1 MPSLGIDAP
10 VVASAI
16 DVKQGVLGVPA
27 DIHKTGWWSDSATPV
42 DATGTVLI
50 AGHVDSAAAGAGAF
64 FPLKQARRG
73 TLIEVTTAS
82 GQTKTYK
89 IASVQTMLKEDLP
102 TRIWSQNGP
111 NRLVVVTC
119 GGPFDHGDRA
129 LPGQRRGHCSPGLAR
144 TRTSRARRQTDARR
158 ATPKSGSR
166 VSFAR
171 LVAGLLIRRGTA
183 RPASAAPSASG

>member
-1 MPSLGIDAP
+1 MPSLRIDAP

-27 DIHKTGWWSDSATPV
+27 DIQKTGWWSDSATPV

-50 AGHVDSAAAGAGAF
+50 AGHVDSATAGAGAF

-89 IASVQTMLKEDLP
+89 VASVQTMLKEDLP

-119 GGPFDHGDRA
+119 GGPIRPRDRA
-129 LPGQRRGHCSPGLAR
+129 LPGQRRGHGSPGLAPLSHQSSTEANR
-144 TRTSRARRQTDARR
+144 CSES
-158 ATPKSGSR
+158 TPKSGSR

-171 LVAGLLIRRGTA
+171 LVAGLLNPQRNRAACRGE
-183 RPASAAPSASG
+183 PSASG